1 MNKAPEFYVFAGCNG
16 AGKSTLI
23 EHYGQAFDVVVN
35 PDLIAKHLNPSNPR
49 SADLSAG
56 KEAIRRIREYLNGYR
71 SFAME
76 TTLTGQYVIKQMSTA
91 RAAGFNVYFYYIG
104 LQNVQMHID
113 RVKTRVLEGGHYIA
127 PSDIIRRYEVSLR
140 NLKGALEQADV
151 AVILDNSRDEYE
163 VLMEIENGQMIYKA
177 SLLPSWLGGL
187 DLWMEK

>member
-1 MNKAPEFYVFAGCNG
+1 LNKGPELYVFAGCNG

-23 EHYGQAFDVVVN
+23 EHYGQVFGIVVN
-35 PDLIAKHLNPSNPR
+35 PDLIAKNLNPSNPR

-56 KEAIRRIREYLNGYR
+56 KEAIRIIRECLGKHQ

-76 TTLTGQYVIKQMSTA
+76 TTLSGQYVIRQMSTA
-91 RAAGFNVYFYYIG
+91 KAAGYKVYFYYIG

-127 PSDIIRRYEVSLR
+127 PSDIIRRYAESLR
-140 NLKGALEQADV
+140 NLKAALGQADV

-163 VLMEIENGQMIYKA
+163 VLLEMENGRITYKA
-177 SLLPSWLGGL
+177 SLLPNWLGGL
-187 DLWMEK
+187 DL